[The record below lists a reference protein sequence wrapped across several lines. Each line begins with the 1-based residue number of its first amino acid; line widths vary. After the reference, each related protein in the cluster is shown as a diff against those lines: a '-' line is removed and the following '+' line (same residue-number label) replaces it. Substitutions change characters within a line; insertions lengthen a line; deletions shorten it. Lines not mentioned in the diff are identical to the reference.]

1 MKRYVRSSQDIF
13 AMANLNPAKSGLS
26 AQIWSDG
33 QGCTRNRPD
42 SDPTVKIVKGGCKV
56 SVSIES
62 KPRVLAPKGDWR
74 KKFQQSE
81 VSAVE
86 EAIEYVGRNYETFLK
101 HYNDTDG
108 SFDDESLFAELRQKG
123 QYK

>member
-1 MKRYVRSSQDIF
+1 MRSTQDIF

-33 QGCTRNRPD
+33 QGCTRNKLDTIPR
-42 SDPTVKIVKGGCKV
+42 VKIVKDDCKV
-56 SVSIES
+56 SVSIEPE
-62 KPRVLAPKGDWR
+62 PRVLAPKGDWR

-86 EAIEYVGRNYETFLK
+86 DAIEYVGRNYETFLK

-108 SFDDESLFAELRQKG
+108 SFDDESLFAELRQRG